1 MVLISEMKIE
11 NISRTFCCLYK
22 GLWLWDFIDQ
32 YSIIFSTLGIIK
44 TQSEPITYKAKGSSS
59 MPKIDFIDKKIYTF
73 SYLYDKLCKL
83 ARTCTKVVKASKKHE

>member
-1 MVLISEMKIE
+1 MLSLLHNIYVWISIIREKKEVIGLIMVLISEMKIE

-44 TQSEPITYKAKGSSS
+44 TQSEPITYKAKG
-59 MPKIDFIDKKIYTF
+59 PDH
-73 SYLYDKLCKL
+73 LVCLKLI
-83 ARTCTKVVKASKKHE
+83 S